1 MLKKLKKPKHG
12 WVSALTKGRYDDF
25 GHMVRT
31 RLQRVAGAGDSLF
44 YVGTCDDVLNARI
57 KADAETA
64 LKTGP
69 FSVTDKNG
77 CAPSGDKADYYSGA
91 PYWWPNPE
99 TEDGL
104 PYVRRDCDR
113 MPDTELYGAESRR
126 YDRTALQHLIDS
138 VTALTLAG
146 GEKAHGKAA
155 GLLKHWF
162 LVPASAMKPNM
173 AYAQVRLGHG
183 GNTGAPAGLI
193 EARAMALLPDCIG
206 RLEESCAL
214 DAEDVEKFKD
224 WFAALL
230 QWFQNAPQAH
240 KERRSNNNHG
250 TNHDLLCISLALFV
264 GDKKRLRNYM
274 TRSLKR
280 LPLQFALDGDQPA
293 EAMRPHVLHYCT
305 YNLQSWLLAA
315 RALSAAGADMG
326 AARAIF
332 ARAAKHLWQRYLADP
347 AQAGRE
353 GFVPQRLVPLLQ
365 EIQAY
370 RSADWIEEALRHADL
385 QIVPECFHPFT
396 GIPPY
401 WRMMLL
407 CPEERALS

>member
-1 MLKKLKKPKHG
+1 MCQVLKKLKKPKYG
-12 WVSALTKGRYDDF
+12 RVSALTKGRYDDF

-31 RLQRVAGAGDSLF
+31 RLQRVAGTGGALF
-44 YVGTCDDVLNARI
+44 YVGTRDGVLNARI
-57 KADAETA
+57 EADAEAA

-69 FSVTDKNG
+69 FSVTDKRG

-99 TEDGL
+99 AEDGL

-126 YDRTALQHLIDS
+126 YDRTALQYLIDS

-155 GLLKHWF
+155 ELLRHWF
-162 LVPASAMKPNM
+162 LVSASAMKPNM

-183 GNTGAPAGLI
+183 GNKGAPAGLI
-193 EARAMALLPDCIG
+193 EARDMALLPDCII
-206 RLEESCAL
+206 RLEGSGAL
-214 DAEDVEKFKD
+214 GAEDVEKLKG
-224 WFAALL
+224 WFAVLL

-264 GDKKRLRNYM
+264 GDKKHLKAYVA
-274 TRSLKR
+274 RSLRR

-293 EAMRPHVLHYCT
+293 EAARPHMLHYCT

-315 RALSAAGADMG
+315 RALSAAGADMDT
-326 AARAIF
+326 ARAIF
-332 ARAAKHLWQRYLADP
+332 ARAAEHLWQRYLGDP
-347 AQAGRE
+347 AQAVRE

-365 EIQAY
+365 EIQAHT
-370 RSADWIEEALRHADL
+370 AAGWIEEALRHADL
-385 QIVPECFHPFT
+385 QTVPECFHPFN

-401 WRMMLL
+401 WR
-407 CPEERALS
+407 AVVSA